1 MIFYVLLCIGDSR
14 FQLWVVGGKFK
25 VTQDEQR
32 CPRLTVGLAS
42 YERGISKCSD
52 KYDECHINVSLAKM
66 PLGQMLCHDNGGG
79 ISQPANYF
87 LIVPSPQ
94 NL

>member
-1 MIFYVLLCIGDSR
+1 MIFYVRLCIGDSR

-32 CPRLTVGLAS
+32 RPWLTVGFVPH
-42 YERGISKCSD
+42 ERGISKCSD
-52 KYDECHINVSLAKM
+52 KYDECHVDVPLAKM
-66 PLGQMLCHDNGGG
+66 PLGQMLRHDNGAG